1 MSIFR
6 KITILFLISF
16 SLMIVIG
23 YQMDKINTQR
33 VEALITQKY
42 LQDAKEI
49 FLLLAT
55 SNSKQTEKKLQTLN
69 LTRLDKQTDRSMQII
84 LKQAHSFGELQI
96 LKTTKSKYILFI
108 RYMDDSILL
117 IDNQLQKSF
126 QEEWLLNILVV
137 FDILVLIIIFLIIL
151 KILSPLKELISK
163 MQNFTQ
169 GQYLSPIEVKS
180 NDEIGNVATTYNT
193 MAKNI
198 QTLITSREEFLRD
211 ISHELKTPISK
222 GLFAVETLESSASK
236 AIIQK
241 SFTELERL
249 SAELL
254 EIEKL
259 HAVDEVK
266 KDVFKVETLVLEA
279 LSRLIL
285 EDESII
291 HIDIRNNFSI
301 TGDLN
306 YLSLALKNLID
317 NAIKYASEY
326 PVYIIVDE
334 NGVLVKNKGDKL
346 THDISYY
353 LEAFTQEED
362 SRSSKGYGLGLNIV
376 KKILDKHQMDLSYE
390 YIDNYHIFS
399 LSRLF
404 KPYSNK

>member
-1 MSIFR
+1 MSIFK

-16 SLMIVIG
+16 SLMVVIG
-23 YQMDKINTQR
+23 YQMDKINTAR

-55 SNSKQTEKKLQTLN
+55 SNPDQIDKKVQTLN
-69 LTRLDKQTDRSMQII
+69 LSRLDILPDDSMKII
-84 LKQAHSFGELQI
+84 LKQPHSFGELQI
-96 LKTTKSKYILFI
+96 LKTTDGKYLLFI

-117 IDNQLQKSF
+117 SDNQLQKSF
-126 QEEWLLNILVV
+126 KEQWLLNILVLL
-137 FDILVLIIIFLIIL
+137 DIIVLIVIFLIIL
-151 KILSPLKELISK
+151 KILSPLKDLILK

-169 GQYLSPIEVKS
+169 GKHPSRVEVKS
-180 NDEIGNVATTYNT
+180 SDEIGNVAATYNK
-193 MAKNI
+193 MAQNI
-198 QTLITSREEFLRD
+198 ESLITSREEFLRD

-222 GLFAVETLESSASK
+222 GLFAVETLDDSESK

-259 HAVDEVK
+259 HAVDDIK
-266 KDVFKVETLVLEA
+266 KDIFKAETLILEA
-279 LSRLIL
+279 LSRLML

-291 HIDIRNNFSI
+291 NIDIKNDFLI
-301 TGDLN
+301 EGDLN

-317 NAIKYASEY
+317 NAIKYTTEY
-326 PVYIIVDE
+326 PVHIIVDTD
-334 NGVLVKNKGDKL
+334 VITVKNTGKRL

-353 LEAFTQEED
+353 LEAFTQEENA
-362 SRSSKGYGLGLNIV
+362 RSSKGYGLGLNIV
-376 KKILDKHQMDLSYE
+376 KKIIDKHQMVLSYE
-390 YIDNYHIFS
+390 YIDNYHLFS
-399 LSRLF
+399 LCF
-404 KPYSNK
+404 KACK

>member
-1 MSIFR
+1 MSIFK

-16 SLMIVIG
+16 SLMVVIG
-23 YQMDKINTQR
+23 YEMDKINTQR

-49 FLLLAT
+49 FLLLAMLNPDQIET
-55 SNSKQTEKKLQTLN
+55 KVQTLN
-69 LTRLDKQTDRSMQII
+69 LTRLDMSTDKSMKII
-84 LKQAHSFGELQI
+84 LKQPHSFGELQI
-96 LKTTKSKYILFI
+96 LKTTDSKYLLFI

-126 QEEWLLNILVV
+126 QERWLLNILVL
-137 FDILVLIIIFLIIL
+137 FDIIVLIIIFLIIL
-151 KILSPLKELISK
+151 KILSPLKELILK

-169 GQYLSPIEVKS
+169 GKYPSRVEVKS
-180 NDEIGNVATTYNT
+180 NDEIGNVVSTYNT
-193 MAKNI
+193 MAQNI
-198 QTLITSREEFLRD
+198 ENLITSREEFLRD

-222 GLFAVETLESSASK
+222 GLFAVETLDASESK

-241 SFTELERL
+241 SFIELERL

-259 HAVDEVK
+259 HAVGDIK
-266 KDVFKVETLVLEA
+266 KDVFKVETLILEA

-291 HIDIRNNFSI
+291 NIDIKNDFLI
-301 TGDLN
+301 DGDLN

-317 NAIKYASEY
+317 NAIKYTSEY
-326 PVYIIVDE
+326 PIYVIADTDV
-334 NGVLVKNKGDKL
+334 VTVKNKGNKL
-346 THDISYY
+346 THDILYY

-376 KKILDKHQMDLSYE
+376 KKIIDKHQATLSYE
-390 YIDNYHIFS
+390 YVDNYHSFS
-399 LSRLF
+399 FYF
-404 KPYSNK
+404 KK

>member
-1 MSIFR
+1 MSIFK

-16 SLMIVIG
+16 SLMVVIG
-23 YQMDKINTQR
+23 YEMDKINTQR

-49 FLLLAT
+49 FLLLAMLNPDQIET
-55 SNSKQTEKKLQTLN
+55 KVQTLN
-69 LTRLDKQTDRSMQII
+69 LTRLDMSTDKSMKII
-84 LKQAHSFGELQI
+84 LKQPHSFGELQI
-96 LKTTKSKYILFI
+96 LKTTDSKYLLFI

-126 QEEWLLNILVV
+126 QERWLLNILVL
-137 FDILVLIIIFLIIL
+137 FDIIVLIIIFLIIL
-151 KILSPLKELISK
+151 KILSPLKELILK

-169 GQYLSPIEVKS
+169 GKYPSRVEVKS
-180 NDEIGNVATTYNT
+180 NDEIGNVASTYNT
-193 MAKNI
+193 MAQNI
-198 QTLITSREEFLRD
+198 ENLITSREEFLRD

-222 GLFAVETLESSASK
+222 GLFAVETLDASESK

-241 SFTELERL
+241 SFIELERL

-259 HAVDEVK
+259 HAVGDIK
-266 KDVFKVETLVLEA
+266 KDVFKVETLILEA

-291 HIDIRNNFSI
+291 NIDIKNDFLI
-301 TGDLN
+301 DGDLN

-317 NAIKYASEY
+317 NAIKYTSEY
-326 PVYIIVDE
+326 PIYVIADTDV
-334 NGVLVKNKGDKL
+334 VTVKNKGNKL
-346 THDISYY
+346 THDILYY

-376 KKILDKHQMDLSYE
+376 KKIIDKHQATLSYE
-390 YIDNYHIFS
+390 YVDNYHSFS
-399 LSRLF
+399 FYF
-404 KPYSNK
+404 KK